1 MNNCSLNKMFI
12 NHLVQKWKKILI
24 KKMNQLIIIIK
35 NNLIK
40 NKRISFD
47 STKKIKIINT
57 MWIRYQQVKKQM
69 SQLLILKIIIKVIK
83 KSKY

>member
-1 MNNCSLNKMFI
+1 MDNCSLNKMFI

-24 KKMNQLIIIIK
+24 KKRNQLIIIIK

-40 NKRISFD
+40 KKRISYD
-47 STKKIKIINT
+47 STKKIKIINI